1 MNWQVHAPT
10 EIDTYSKPLEKRKV
24 TVCIIA
30 RELYHATSISIL
42 SPSNRL
48 F

>member
-1 MNWQVHAPT
+1 MNYQVQAPT
-10 EIDTYSKPLEKRKV
+10 EIDMYSKPLEKRKV
-24 TVCIIA
+24 TVYIKA

-42 SPSNRL
+42 SPSKHL